1 MWLALFFLLLSYTSS
16 FSWISSSASALKVLY
31 LDRVRDRQGFQILYA
46 EAAQKL
52 FRGPEQDRTSGGIQT
67 PQLPD
72 QAVFYQLVDGVVT
85 FYPSD
90 LSISAFVTGCL
101 YAMMDKVS
109 SITSDSAGF

>member
-1 MWLALFFLLLSYTSS
+1 MVGISFFSFILHIQFQLDFFLCLC
-16 FSWISSSASALKVLY
+16 LKVLY
-31 LDRVRDRQGFQILYA
+31 LNRIRDRQGLQILYA

-72 QAVFYQLVDGVVT
+72 QTVFYQLVDGVVT

-90 LSISAFVTGCL
+90 LLDLCLCNRLFVCNDG
-101 YAMMDKVS
+101 
-109 SITSDSAGF
+109 

>member
-1 MWLALFFLLLSYTSS
+1 MVGISFFSFILHIQFQLDFFLCLC
-16 FSWISSSASALKVLY
+16 LKVLY

-52 FRGPEQDRTSGGIQT
+52 FRGPEQDRTSRGIQT

-72 QAVFYQLVDGVVT
+72 QAVFYQLVDGVIT
-85 FYPSD
+85 FYPLGS
-90 LSISAFVTGCL
+90 SRFSAFVTGCL

>member
-1 MWLALFFLLLSYTSS
+1 MVGISFFSFILHIQFQLDFFLCLC
-16 FSWISSSASALKVLY
+16 LKVLY
-31 LDRVRDRQGFQILYA
+31 LNRIRDRQGFQILYA

-72 QAVFYQLVDGVVT
+72 QTVFYQLVDGMVT
-85 FYPSD
+85 FYPRIF
-90 LSISAFVTGCL
+90 SISAFVTGCL